1 VEGWNKPAVGAAPS
15 RRLAILASIA
25 FLVSGCTLN
34 VNLNVSTDK
43 PIAVNLVVDK
53 PIAVKLDAG
62 VAVTKLPPIQANA
75 NIAITKLPAIETES
89 SIGFGKQTPKK
100 EVP

>member
-1 VEGWNKPAVGAAPS
+1 VEGWNKPALGAAPS

-25 FLVSGCTLN
+25 LSVPGCTLN

-62 VAVTKLPPIQANA
+62 VAVTKLPV
-75 NIAITKLPAIETES
+75 IEIEP
-89 SIGFGKQTPKK
+89 SIGFGKQTPK
-100 EVP
+100 EAAP